1 MSGMSGFLAEAAEPR
16 QCGPGHWSGDRVN
29 PSNAVFKEEG
39 RAGMNQV
46 SSTSVSIGQ
55 HDTNIAGILKLPLVS
70 LFVTSWNYARYIGAA
85 IDSIRAQD
93 YPHLEV
99 VIFENASTDDSREV
113 IARHVGDDPRIR
125 VIQSDRNYG
134 QIGAFFRAFD
144 QLHGEFIASIDS
156 DDVLQ
161 PDFVS
166 LHVQAHLALPVPVAF
181 TSSNVIE
188 IAGDG
193 SVLSGSLPSFGRE
206 IPHSYRGL
214 RPIDFVPRIATV
226 SDDRFRDLSAETVAI
241 SSADATWR
249 WAPGTSNVFRRQVLA
264 YGQRPSEDP
273 ILGLAID
280 ALFNPFCHLIA
291 SSALIGLPLSFYRAH
306 DSNDFATGVTLPN
319 LTAGKP
325 GTRARKQA
333 DRRAVFELFLM
344 NVENLTER
352 VGRDRYWTMINQVAG
367 MAATKLAD
375 FFGDPKVVDLFG
387 THFKTLVKAFGEKSV
402 VEELRK
408 RLGRRGL
415 EKVFAGAYAGQT
427 PPRLQKMASAI
438 EWRRFRHRIFRKK
451 K

>member
-1 MSGMSGFLAEAAEPR
+1 
-16 QCGPGHWSGDRVN
+16 
-29 PSNAVFKEEG
+29 
-39 RAGMNQV
+39 MNRMN
-46 SSTSVSIGQ
+46 STSVSIGR
-55 HDTNIAGILKLPLVS
+55 HESNIAGVLQLPLVS
-70 LFVTSWNYARYIGAA
+70 LFVTSWNYARFIGAA

-125 VIQSDRNYG
+125 VIHSERNYG

-214 RPIDFVPRIATV
+214 RPIDFAPRIPTV
-226 SDDRFRDLSAETVAI
+226 SDDRFRDLSGEVVAI
-241 SSADATWR
+241 SSADAVWR

-264 YGQRPSEDP
+264 YGWRPCEDP

-280 ALFNPFCHLIA
+280 AVFNPFCHLIA

-306 DSNDFATGVTLPN
+306 ETNDFATGVTLPG

-333 DRRAVFELFLM
+333 DRRSVFELFLT
-344 NVENLTER
+344 NVENFAER
-352 VGRDRYWTMINQVAG
+352 IGQDRYWTMINQVAG
-367 MAATKLAD
+367 MAATKPAD

-387 THFKTLVKAFGEKSV
+387 THYKTLVKAFGEKSI

-408 RLGRRGL
+408 RLGRKGL
-415 EKVFAGAYAGQT
+415 EKVFARAHGGET
-427 PPRLQKMASAI
+427 PTHLRKMASAI
-438 EWRRFRHRIFRKK
+438 EWRRFRRRFLKRGK
-451 K
+451 